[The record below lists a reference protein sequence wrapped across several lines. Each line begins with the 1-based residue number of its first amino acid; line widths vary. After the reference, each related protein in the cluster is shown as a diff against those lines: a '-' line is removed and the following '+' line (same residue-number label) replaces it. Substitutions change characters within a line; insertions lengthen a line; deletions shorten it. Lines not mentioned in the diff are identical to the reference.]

1 MTPLRTALL
10 AASLAFAPACP
21 QGPAADPPP
30 PQPAQTPARAPE
42 PWLYGPA
49 LRDSTPAGLAVRPVF
64 ELADG
69 RHGQAEIGVAV
80 ARPGAAPRLEVWEFS
95 QNNPRERLE
104 RVGEARELVALDAPR
119 EARGQLDT
127 IRTAIARPGNEFV
140 RVRGLDGEPEAI
152 VAELQRLAATVRDAA
167 AGPEQRAE
175 ALADLTRA
183 LDDHLLFTENRLPEL
198 LAALVGELAVAS
210 REALGERRVAVTL
223 REPPHRLT
231 FARTGDR
238 WVLSELKL
246 AAPADAAAKTA
257 PGAAER

>member
-10 AASLAFAPACP
+10 AASLAFALACP
-21 QGPAADPPP
+21 QGPAAEPPP

-49 LRDSTPAGLAVRPVF
+49 LRDSIPAGLAVRPVF

-69 RHGQAEIGVAV
+69 RHGRAEIGVAV

-104 RVGEARELVALDAPR
+104 RVGEARELVALEGPR
-119 EARGQLDT
+119 EARGQLDA
-127 IRTAIARPGNEFV
+127 IRTAIAHPGNEFV
-140 RVRGLDGEPEAI
+140 RMRGLDGEPEAI
-152 VAELQRLAATVRDAA
+152 VAELQRLAAAVRDDAA
-167 AGPEQRAE
+167 SPELRAQ

-198 LAALVGELAVAS
+198 LAASS
-210 REALGERRVAVTL
+210 RELTVAAREAIGERRVTVTL

-238 WVLSELKL
+238 WALSELQL
-246 AAPADAAAKTA
+246 AAPPSAKA
-257 PGAAER
+257 P